1 MIDVFSIRKCQRK
14 LENCREQSSA
24 LFVRCVVKNV
34 ESSYYVEKC
43 LSIEYFVGRLLNTE
57 SIAVHLSNSSYMM
70 FGPCNNR
77 RMYSNQLFYTTL
89 S

>member
-34 ESSYYVEKC
+34 ESSYYVEKWAP
-43 LSIEYFVGRLLNTE
+43 LNTSSALLHTE
-57 SIAVHLSNSSYMM
+57 SIAIHLSNSSYMM
-70 FGPCNNR
+70 FRLCNIRNI
-77 RMYSNQLFYTTL
+77 NICLGILTAL
-89 S
+89 